1 MRGICRLIITGLP
14 LQRCAD
20 GRCPLAHTLGLVCPI
35 AIQRHVPVWRLR
47 SCSFRRSL
55 PPAPSEVSGWC
66 RRRCAYRVVRWH
78 GVYCRSQ
85 QRTLRGLSG
94 GRFGVPT
101 PWLPFSRLVA
111 SLFLLVGRVCRGAWI
126 GKSRPSE
133 SGRVFV
139 LEPWI
144 R

>member
-1 MRGICRLIITGLP
+1 MRGICRLIIAGLP
-14 LQRCAD
+14 RQRCAG
-20 GRCPLAHTLGLVCPI
+20 GRCPLAHTLVVVCPV

-66 RRRCAYRVVRWH
+66 RRRCAYRVGRCH
-78 GVYCRSQ
+78 RVYCRPQ

-101 PWLPFSRLVA
+101 PWLPFSHLAA
-111 SLFLLVGRVCRGAWI
+111 SLLLLVGGVCRGAWI
-126 GKSRPSE
+126 GNSRSSE
-133 SGRVFV
+133 SRRVFV
-139 LEPWI
+139 FEPWI